1 MKSVIMKVN
10 KTNPEN
16 ITDDPEDFCI
26 YNGPLKE
33 QFYSVTLCCVQG
45 SLTPLLL
52 SPYPRKFSLRYWIEY
67 FICFWK
73 DIG

>member
-33 QFYSVTLCCVQG
+33 QFYSVTSCRIES
-45 SLTPLLL
+45 SLTCLLL
-52 SPYPRKFSLRYWIEY
+52 IPHPKQFVFRYWIED
-67 FICFWK
+67 FICLWK
-73 DIG
+73 DIS